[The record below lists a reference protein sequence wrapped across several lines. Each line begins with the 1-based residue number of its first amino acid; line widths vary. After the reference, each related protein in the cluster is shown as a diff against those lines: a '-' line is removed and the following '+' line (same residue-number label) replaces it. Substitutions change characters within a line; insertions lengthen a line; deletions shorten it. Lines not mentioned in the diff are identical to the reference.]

1 MGPPNNMSINITESR
16 TVRTWLAGVHEQS
29 GSSPEA
35 DAKRVQVLLEFCVMT
50 GKQPDEIID
59 DCLREVDGGKKI
71 RVKGRRFYADKINE
85 FEQQNEGTPGE
96 RRQKA
101 NYVRSFL
108 IHNGVLIQT
117 SPLF

>member
-1 MGPPNNMSINITESR
+1 MHTNINENR
-16 TVRTWLAGVHEQS
+16 TVQTWLAGVHEQS

-35 DAKRVQVLLEFCVMT
+35 DAKRLQVLAEFCAIA

-59 DCLREVDGGKKI
+59 DCLRDVDGGKKI

-85 FEQQNEGTPGE
+85 FEQQGEGGSGE
-96 RRQKA
+96 RRQRA

>member
-1 MGPPNNMSINITESR
+1 MSTDFNDR
-16 TVRTWLAGVHEQS
+16 KTVQTWLAGVHEQS
-29 GSSPEA
+29 GISPEA
-35 DAKRVQVLLEFCVMT
+35 DAKRVGVLTEFCARI

-59 DCLREVDGGKKI
+59 DCLRDVDGGKKI
-71 RVKGRRFYADKINE
+71 RVKGRRFYAEKIAE
-85 FEQQNEGTPGE
+85 FEQEAEGTAGE

-101 NYVRSFL
+101 NHIRSFL

>member
-1 MGPPNNMSINITESR
+1 MSTHVTESQ
-16 TVRTWLAGVHEQS
+16 TVQTWLAGVHEQS

-35 DAKRVQVLLEFCVMT
+35 DTKRLQVLAEFCAMT

-59 DCLREVDGGKKI
+59 DCLRDVDGGKKI
-71 RVKGRRFYADKINE
+71 RAKGRRFYADKINE
-85 FEQQNEGTPGE
+85 FERQGEGASSE
-96 RRQKA
+96 RRQRA

>member
-1 MGPPNNMSINITESR
+1 MSTNFNDST
-16 TVRTWLAGVHEQS
+16 TVQTWLNGVHEQS
-29 GSSPEA
+29 GVSPEA
-35 DAKRVQVLLEFCVMT
+35 DVKRVQVLEEFCT
-50 GKQPDEIID
+50 RIGKRPDEIID
-59 DCLREVDGGKKI
+59 DCLRDVDGGKKI
-71 RVKGRRFYADKINE
+71 RVKGRRFYADKISE
-85 FEQQNEGTPGE
+85 FEQQAEGTSGE

>member
-1 MGPPNNMSINITESR
+1 MSTTIAESH
-16 TVRTWLAGVHEQS
+16 TVQTWLAGIHEQS
-29 GSSPEA
+29 GSSTEA
-35 DAKRVQVLLEFCVMT
+35 DAKRIQVLAEFCITV

-59 DCLREVDGGKKI
+59 DCLRDVDGGKKI

-85 FEQQNEGTPGE
+85 FEQQSEGTAGE

-101 NYVRSFL
+101 NSVRSFL